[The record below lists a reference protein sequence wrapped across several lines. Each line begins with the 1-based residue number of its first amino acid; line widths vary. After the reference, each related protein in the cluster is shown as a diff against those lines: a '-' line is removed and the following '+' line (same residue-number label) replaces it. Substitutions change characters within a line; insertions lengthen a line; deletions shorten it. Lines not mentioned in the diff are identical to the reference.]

1 MKKNLFLLLA
11 SFLMLMGAKAERL
24 PVNATHGGVL
34 VENKAVVGAFPIVTE
49 TETSPLFV
57 SPTEATVVKKA
68 AAMFVDDVERV
79 TKKKPSLSF
88 SKKVSGKRMIV
99 FGTLGNSPFIDKL
112 VKQGK
117 LNAKAIANGWEQYL
131 VQVVKNPAKG
141 IDEALV
147 VAGSDKRGT
156 AYGILNISEKM
167 GVSPFYWW
175 TDIPVKQQKEV
186 WISGKE
192 VSQRP
197 SVKYRG
203 FFINDEDWGLKPWSS
218 KNYEKD
224 LGDIG
229 PKTYAKVCELILRL
243 KGNMLGPAMHE
254 CTGAFYSHPE
264 SKLVA
269 DSFGIMITTS
279 HCEPLLINTASKW
292 EWNVKRDG
300 DWNYATN
307 PQGIQKKWNNRLA
320 EASRFDNIY
329 TMGMRGLHDAGLR
342 GKLPI
347 DQQTKLIGQV
357 IADQRTLLTHHIKK
371 NIKDIPQIYI
381 PYKEAMDVYE
391 NGLQVPDD
399 ITLVWVDDNYG
410 YMKRVS
416 NPQEQ
421 KREGAAGVYYH
432 LSYLGAPH
440 DYLWLNTTPPVL
452 MYEELMKAYHTG
464 ADRYWLLNVG
474 DIKPMELGIKTFFDL
489 AWNVDGYDINT
500 INHHQSQFL
509 GSVFGEAY
517 TNRFQNILDSYYR
530 LAWSRKP
537 EFMGWEREWDKKEY
551 TGLKDTEYSFKNYEE
566 AQRRLRDYESLANNV
581 KSLMNELPK
590 AQRAAFFEVMG
601 HPVMASYQMNRK
613 FLMAQLNHELF
624 AEGKKEEA
632 NWAARQAQEAY
643 DSIASLNKE
652 FNALLGGKWNG
663 MMNMAPAWCS
673 LSHKMPKVDV
683 TEGVD
688 EVPVD
693 LSVNDKKHADKS
705 VGSNSCYV
713 VNLSQYIN
721 KVEKGGNL
729 ISLVKGMGY
738 DWEVVQLGRPTD
750 KGGDATNLR
759 GDRIEYR
766 LPAIHGNQVEI
777 TLYTVP
783 FFPIYKGKAT
793 KIGVSVD
800 GCTPQVFDNQFK
812 EYGLTWKNQVLRNG
826 AVTKMKF
833 TIDSSKPSHQ
843 LSIIC
848 GDAGMMVQKVIVDW
862 GGLKKSYLG
871 PINE

>member
-1 MKKNLFLLLA
+1 MSWVKSVFMMVLALLPCWV
-11 SFLMLMGAKAERL
+11 AKA
-24 PVNATHGGVL
+24 GV
-34 VENKAVVGAFPIVTE
+34 VINGNTSNGAFPVVMTGKA
-49 TETSPLFV
+49 SALFV
-57 SPTEATVVKKA
+57 SPSEETVVKKA
-68 AAMFVDDVERV
+68 SGMFADDVERV
-79 TKKKPSLSF
+79 TGQKPMLNF
-88 SKKVSGKRMIV
+88 SKMISGNRVIV
-99 FGTLGNSPFIDKL
+99 FGTLGKFSFIDKL
-112 VKQGK
+112 AKQGK
-117 LNAKAIANGWEQYL
+117 LDVKSIVNGWEQYL
-131 VQVVKNPAKG
+131 IQIVKKPAKG

-156 AYGILNISEKM
+156 AYGILTISEKM

-175 TDIPVKQQKEV
+175 TDIPVKHQKEV
-186 WISGKE
+186 WLSGKE
-192 VSQRP
+192 ISKSP
-197 SVKYRG
+197 SIKYRG

-218 KNYEKD
+218 HNFEKE

-229 PKTYAKVCELILRL
+229 PKTYAKVCELTLRL
-243 KGNMLGPAMHE
+243 KGNMVGPAMHE

-269 DSFGIMITTS
+269 DSFGILITTS

-292 EWNVKRDG
+292 EWDTKRDG

-307 PQGIQKKWNNRLA
+307 SKGILQKWNTRLD

-347 DQQTKLIGQV
+347 DQQVKLIGQV
-357 IADQRTLLTHHIKK
+357 ITDQRSLLTKHIKK
-371 NIKDIPQIYI
+371 NITKIPQIYV

-391 NGLQVPDD
+391 NGLKVPDD

-421 KREGAAGVYYH
+421 KRSGRSGVYYH

-489 AWNVDGYDINT
+489 AWNVDGYDIQS
-500 INHHQSQFL
+500 INYHQSQFL
-509 GSVFGEAY
+509 GTIFGSAY
-517 TNRFQNILDSYYR
+517 IPRFQDILDRYYC

-537 EFMGWEREWDKKEY
+537 EFMGWEREWDSKEY
-551 TGLKDTEYSFKNYEE
+551 TGLRDTEYSFQNYGE
-566 AQRRLRDYESLANNV
+566 AQRRLHGYEMLSNDV
-581 KSLMNELPK
+581 KSLMDELPVG
-590 AQRAAFFEVMG
+590 QRDAFFEMLG

-613 FLMAQLNHELF
+613 FLMAQLNHELYK
-624 AEGKKEEA
+624 AGNKAQA
-632 NWAARQAQEAY
+632 NWAARQAQQAF
-643 DSIASLNKE
+643 DSIAVLNKE
-652 FNALLGGKWNG
+652 FNSLQGGKWNG

-673 LSHKMPKVDV
+673 LSHLMPEVNISND
-683 TEGVD
+683 VD
-688 EVPVD
+688 EAPVD
-693 LSVNDKKHADKS
+693 LTVKEEVSEKCH
-705 VGSNSCYV
+705 V
-713 VNLSQYIN
+713 VDLTHYIN
-721 KVEKGGNL
+721 KVEKNGNK
-729 ISLVKGMGY
+729 ISLVKGLGY

-750 KGGDATNLR
+750 KGGEASNAD
-759 GDRIEYR
+759 GDRIEYC
-766 LPAIHGNQVEI
+766 LPAIPSNQVAI

-793 KIGVSVD
+793 KIGVSID
-800 GCTPQVFDNQFK
+800 GSSPQVFDNQFK
-812 EYGLTWKNQVLRNG
+812 EYGLSWRNQVLRNG
-826 AVTKMKF
+826 AVAHMKF
-833 TIDSSKPSHQ
+833 TIDSSKPSHVI
-843 LSIIC
+843 SFIC

-862 GGLKKSYLG
+862 GGVKNSYLG
-871 PINE
+871 PLAR

>member
-1 MKKNLFLLLA
+1 MMKKFKYLV
-11 SFLMLMGAKAERL
+11 MLVLGMMPAIFVQAKI
-24 PVNATHGGVL
+24 VIGNT
-34 VENKAVVGAFPIVTE
+34 NTSGAFPVVKTGE
-49 TETSPLFV
+49 ATPLFV
-57 SPTEATVVKKA
+57 SPSEASVVKKVSQL
-68 AAMFVDDVERV
+68 FGEDVE
-79 TKKKPSLSF
+79 
-88 SKKVSGKRMIV
+88 KVSGKKPILHLSKKISGEQVVV

-117 LNAKAIANGWEQYL
+117 LNVKPIVKGWEQYMI
-131 VQVVKNPAKG
+131 QVVKNPAKG
-141 IDEALV
+141 VKEALV
-147 VAGSDKRGT
+147 VVGSDKRGT
-156 AYGILNISEKM
+156 AYGILHISEKM

-175 TDIPVKQQKEV
+175 TDIPVKHKNEIY
-186 WISGKE
+186 ISGEE
-192 VSQRP
+192 VSKRP

-203 FFINDEDWGLKPWSS
+203 FFINDEDWGLKPWASR
-218 KNYEKD
+218 NFEKE

-229 PKTYAKVCELILRL
+229 PKTYAKVCELTLRL

-279 HCEPLLINTASKW
+279 HCEPLLVNTASKW

-307 PQGIQKKWNNRLA
+307 PQGIQKKWNHRLD
-320 EASRFDNIY
+320 EAARFDNIY

-347 DQQTKLIGQV
+347 DQQTQLIGQV
-357 IADQRTLLTHHIKK
+357 IKDQRTLLTNHIKK
-371 NIKDIPQIYI
+371 NIQDIPQIYI

-421 KREGAAGVYYH
+421 KRKGGSGVYYH

-489 AWNVDGYDINT
+489 AWNVDAYDINT

-517 TNRFQNILDSYYR
+517 TPRFQAILDTYYQ

-551 TGLKDTEYSFKNYEE
+551 TGLRDTEFSFQNYEE

-693 LSVNDKKHADKS
+693 FSVNDKKHADRS

-871 PINE
+871 PMNG